1 VASPAAGF
9 TKVFAELKRRR
20 VFGAVAAYVVLAAL
34 LIELSGAIFEA
45 LLLPD
50 WSARLFTI
58 LLILGLPVVAVMS
71 WFFDLRPGGIARTPE
86 SEAPGRTTEAG
97 LGLEAALKA
106 SRGVPV
112 PDGPVR
118 RRQLRPVADAGGDGP
133 MPDPERVRAAAMG
146 HMRHELRTPINGI
159 IGYSEMLL
167 EDVDEDALAAD
178 LSRIR
183 EAGRRLLDRVDE
195 VLRPDRL
202 RGDSPEDIEAFAEQ
216 VRVDLRTPINAVVG
230 YAELVMETCQ
240 EEGRDALLPD
250 LERILSSARRLL
262 DLSEDIVGV
271 GTRDPEARAPDGL
284 TESSQL
290 TRQVLARIQPVRAAG
305 DRPDGEGRLLVVDDN
320 ETNRDLLS
328 RQLARHGYVVSSAT
342 DGKEGLERLERE
354 DYDLILL
361 DVIMPGMNGVEMLG
375 RIQAD
380 PRWAEIPVIM
390 LSSLDEVDSAVRC
403 IEMGALDYVAKP
415 VQATLLEARIA
426 AALEIR
432 ELRRREDIYRRR
444 VEADTVLI
452 GRLLDGAVPGPLR
465 RRVADGTLDIVE
477 SYPEITAVRGVVS
490 GSRPGG
496 DGTGGVRGMAAAVA
510 RFEALARARDVDIC
524 LWRPDGFLAATTGD
538 GHAGRA
544 ADLVV
549 AARKAFG
556 EPAPGFG
563 LHTAEAVGG
572 ILGRDRPRFELWGEA
587 VDTAEALAGL
597 ARAGEALL
605 TSTTE
610 GELRES
616 HALEARGVRDVA
628 GTQIRIHALVPDSPD
643 RPAREAVGS

>member
-1 VASPAAGF
+1 MVSPAAGF
-9 TKVFAELKRRR
+9 MNVFAELKRRR

-34 LIELSGAIFEA
+34 LIELSGAIFDA

-58 LLILGLPVVAVMS
+58 LLILGLPVVVVMS
-71 WFFDLRPGGIARTPE
+71 WFFDFSPGGIARTPDE
-86 SEAPGRTTEAG
+86 PGLPTTREAPG
-97 LGLEAALKA
+97 LEEALKS
-106 SRGVPV
+106 SRGIPV
-112 PDGPVR
+112 PDAPVR
-118 RRQLRPVADAGGDGP
+118 RRQRRPAVEPGEADGP
-133 MPDPERVRAAAMG
+133 APDPDRVRAAALG

-167 EDVDEDALAAD
+167 EDVEEDALVAD
-178 LSRIR
+178 LGRIR

-202 RGDSPEDIEAFAEQ
+202 RGDSAEDIEAFAEQ
-216 VRVDLRTPINAVVG
+216 VRVDLRTPISAVVG
-230 YAELVMETCQ
+230 YAELLMETCQ
-240 EEGRDALLPD
+240 DEGRDALVPD

-271 GTRDPEARAPDGL
+271 ATLEADGSGPDGL
-284 TESSQL
+284 AESSQL
-290 TRQVLARIQPVRAAG
+290 TRQVLARIRPVEAAG
-305 DRPDGEGRLLVVDDN
+305 RPDGEGRLLVVDDN

-328 RQLARHGYVVSSAT
+328 RQLARHGYVVSTAT
-342 DGKEGLERLERE
+342 NGEEGLERLERE

-361 DVIMPGMNGVEMLG
+361 DVIMPGMDGVEMLG

-403 IEMGALDYVAKP
+403 IEMGALDYVSKP

-432 ELRRREDIYRRR
+432 ELRRREEIYRNR
-444 VEADTVLI
+444 VDADTALI
-452 GRLLDGAVPGPLR
+452 GRLLDGAVPGPLK
-465 RRVADGTLDIVE
+465 RRVAEGTLDIVE
-477 SYPEITAVRGVVS
+477 SYPDITVVRGVIA
-490 GSRPGG
+490 GPRPGAG
-496 DGTGGVRGMAAAVA
+496 GTGRIRELAAALA
-510 RFEALARARDVDIC
+510 RFEALARSMEVDIC

-538 GHAGRA
+538 GHAVRA
-544 ADLVV
+544 ADLVL
-549 AARKAFG
+549 AARDAFD
-556 EPAPGFG
+556 EPTPGFG
-563 LHTAEAVGG
+563 LHSGEAVGG
-572 ILGRDRPRFELWGEA
+572 ILGRDQPRFELWGEA

-597 ARAGEALL
+597 ARAGEVLV
-605 TSTTE
+605 TSTAE

-628 GTQIRIHALVPDSPD
+628 GTQIRIHALVPDAPD
-643 RPAREAVGS
+643 RPAREAVGN